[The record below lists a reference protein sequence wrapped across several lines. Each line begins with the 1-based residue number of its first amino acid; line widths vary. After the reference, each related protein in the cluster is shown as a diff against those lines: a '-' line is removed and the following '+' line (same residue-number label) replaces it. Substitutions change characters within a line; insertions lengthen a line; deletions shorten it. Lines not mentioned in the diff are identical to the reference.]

1 LRSWTP
7 LQSPYLRLELPHCE
21 NTILILAF
29 TEDLREMAHSTLPST
44 PLMGLDLGVT
54 LDL

>member
-1 LRSWTP
+1 
-7 LQSPYLRLELPHCE
+7 LQPPYLRLELPRYE
-21 NTILILAF
+21 NTILILTF
-29 TEDLREMAHSTLPST
+29 TEDLREMAHSTLPSK